1 MDLHSGFPI
10 STRYSFIP
18 LVIESFR
25 ISSFSSLES
34 PESSSKKN
42 KFYEISDIIDLI
54 EPPWKIKDSRKKAL
68 VIDSKRSLEEKAKF
82 EEHFPS
88 SRIQR
93 QLEDPLFWPDTR
105 ARVRNLEKGDDTAIR
120 CTLDGRIGL
129 TSTKTGTR
137 ETNRH
142 LSASIP

>member
-1 MDLHSGFPI
+1 MDLHSWFPI

-18 LVIESFR
+18 LVIQNLSLNHFESQVFHSWNLQNLLPKK
-25 ISSFSSLES
+25 INSSET
-34 PESSSKKN
+34 
-42 KFYEISDIIDLI
+42 SDIIDLI
-54 EPPWKIKDSRKKAL
+54 DPPWKIREKRPSLSIRNDRWKKKQSSRN
-68 VIDSKRSLEEKAKF
+68 V
-82 EEHFPS
+82 

>member
-1 MDLHSGFPI
+1 MFGVHRARQSGMIFLFSKGI
-10 STRYSFIP
+10 FEIMCNIHIGGFTFMVSNFHEIFLYSSCYSK

-82 EEHFPS
+82 EERFTDPAPARGPS
-88 SRIQR
+88 V
-93 QLEDPLFWPDTR
+93 L
-105 ARVRNLEKGDDTAIR
+105 ARY
-120 CTLDGRIGL
+120 
-129 TSTKTGTR
+129 S
-137 ETNRH
+137 
-142 LSASIP
+142 SQS

>member
-54 EPPWKIKDSRKKAL
+54 DPPWKIKDSRKKAL

-82 EEHFPS
+82 EERFT
-88 SRIQR
+88 
-93 QLEDPLFWPDTR
+93 DPAL
-105 ARVRNLEKGDDTAIR
+105 A
-120 CTLDGRIGL
+120 
-129 TSTKTGTR
+129 
-137 ETNRH
+137 
-142 LSASIP
+142 

>member
-1 MDLHSGFPI
+1 M
-10 STRYSFIP
+10 
-18 LVIESFR
+18 
-25 ISSFSSLES
+25 
-34 PESSSKKN
+34 
-42 KFYEISDIIDLI
+42 ID
-54 EPPWKIKDSRKKAL
+54 PPWKIKKAF

-82 EEHFPS
+82 EERFPS

-93 QLEDPLFWPDTR
+93 QLEDPLFLPDTR

-120 CTLDGRIGL
+120 CTLDGKIGL

>member
-1 MDLHSGFPI
+1 MDLHSWFPI

-18 LVIESFR
+18 LVIQNLSLNHFESQVFHSWNLQNLLPKK
-25 ISSFSSLES
+25 INSSET
-34 PESSSKKN
+34 
-42 KFYEISDIIDLI
+42 SDIIDLI
-54 EPPWKIKDSRKKAL
+54 DPPWKIREKRPSLSILNDRWKQSSRN
-68 VIDSKRSLEEKAKF
+68 V
-82 EEHFPS
+82 

>member
-18 LVIESFR
+18 LVIQNLSLNHFESQVFHSWNLQNLLPKK
-25 ISSFSSLES
+25 INSSET
-34 PESSSKKN
+34 
-42 KFYEISDIIDLI
+42 SDIIDLI
-54 EPPWKIKDSRKKAL
+54 DPPWKIREKRPSLSIRNDRWKKKQSSRN
-68 VIDSKRSLEEKAKF
+68 V
-82 EEHFPS
+82 